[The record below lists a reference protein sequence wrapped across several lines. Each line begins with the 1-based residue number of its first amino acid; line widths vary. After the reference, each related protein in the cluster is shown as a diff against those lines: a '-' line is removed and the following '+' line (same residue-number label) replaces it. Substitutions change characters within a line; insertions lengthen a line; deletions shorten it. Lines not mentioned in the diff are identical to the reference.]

1 MDLKQIC
8 YTASKHSRKLSTIG
22 ATVLLFSSS
31 QLVAA
36 DNTLPAAG
44 QISTGKIAPQQELPD
59 LDGTK
64 IAPTLNN
71 VPENLTINQA
81 IQRAVQWHPDIAT
94 AVGKLMQSADSV
106 DVAKAKYYPQV
117 NGGIDNGWS
126 STSNNH
132 KFNPSINLSI
142 SQMLYDFGKV
152 SSSVRAAEAGVA
164 QQQASVLVS
173 IDNVAHDTASTLVQV
188 QQYQKLVA
196 IAQEQLTALEKIG
209 RLARERNDEGATS
222 LSDTTQT
229 DARIE
234 GARST
239 LIQYQSALE
248 TSRAVLAASLG
259 WPAVM
264 QISDDFPVT
273 LLKSCQIAKPNDRLN
288 PSVLAAWAQAN
299 QAQAQLDNANAQMLP
314 TISLEPQVTHY
325 LTNNYAD
332 SKQMDRTQYSAYVKV
347 QMPLYQGGALTAGRN
362 AAAHALNSA
371 NAMVRSA
378 QLTSK
383 QKLNEAQTQALSLVT
398 SLQILEKQQKLGEQT
413 KRLYEE
419 QYLQLGTRDLLDVL
433 NAEQEI
439 FQARFAHQQTVSQ
452 LRSLQLDCLYNSG
465 TLRTAFNLNNQR
477 IQSVEIQ
484 P

>member
-1 MDLKQIC
+1 MDLKQIS
-8 YTASKHSRKLSTIG
+8 YIASKHTRKLSTIG
-22 ATVLLFSSS
+22 ATVILFSYS

-36 DNTLPAAG
+36 DNTIPAAG
-44 QISTGKIAPQQELPD
+44 QISAGNIAPQQELPA
-59 LDGTK
+59 LDGTV

-81 IQRAVQWHPDIAT
+81 VQRAVEWHPDIAT

-106 DVAKAKYYPQV
+106 DIAKAKYYPQI

-132 KFNPSINLSI
+132 KFNPSINLSV

-152 SSSVRAAEAGVA
+152 SSSVRAAQAGVA

-173 IDNVAHDTASTLVQV
+173 IDNVAHDTASTLIQV
-188 QQYQKLVA
+188 QEYQKLTV

-209 RLARERNDEGATS
+209 ALARERNDEGATA

-239 LIQYQSALE
+239 LTQYQSALE
-248 TSRAVLAASLG
+248 TSRTILSADLG

-264 QISDDFPVT
+264 QISDDFPIK
-273 LLKSCQIAKPNDRLN
+273 LLKSCQIAKPDDRLN

-299 QAQAQLDNANAQMLP
+299 QAQAQLDNANAQTLP

-325 LTNNYAD
+325 LTNNFPD
-332 SKQMDRTQYSAYVKV
+332 SQQLDRTQYSAYVKV

-383 QKLNEAQTQALSLVT
+383 QKLSQAQTQALSLLT
-398 SLQILEKQQKLGEQT
+398 SLNILERQQKLSEQT
-413 KRLYEE
+413 QQLYED
-419 QYLQLGTRDLLDVL
+419 QYLQLGSRDLLDVL
-433 NAEQEI
+433 NAEQEV
-439 FQARFAHQQTVSQ
+439 FQARFAYQQTLSQ

-465 TLRTAFNLNNQR
+465 MLRSAFNLNNQR